1 MGYPDA
7 KQPQP
12 TGEMVVQTNF
22 RVPSE
27 EARSWVLA
35 DLTRAIQSLRPSI
48 MHQAEFRPTSVP
60 TIVELEQHIAVTTF
74 TRAEQVSQDFVKSV
88 LESVDGRFRLTE
100 MSTGMH
106 PAGAT

>member
-7 KQPQP
+7 KQTQP
-12 TGEMVVQTNF
+12 TGKMVVRTNF

-27 EARSWVLA
+27 ETRGWVLA

-60 TIVELEQHIAVTTF
+60 TIVELEQHIATATF
-74 TRAEQVSQDFVKSV
+74 TQAEEESQAFVKSV
-88 LESVDGRFRLTE
+88 LEAVEGRFRLTQ
-100 MSTGMH
+100 MSTGIY
-106 PAGAT
+106 PA

>member
-7 KQPQP
+7 KQTQP
-12 TGEMVVQTNF
+12 TGEMVVRTNF

-35 DLTRAIQSLRPSI
+35 DLTRAIQYLRPGI
-48 MHQAEFRPTSVP
+48 MHQAEFRSTSVP
-60 TIVELEQHIAVTTF
+60 TIVELQQRIAATTF
-74 TRAEQVSQDFVKSV
+74 TRAEEASQAFVKSV
-88 LESVDGRFRLTE
+88 LESVDGRFQLAE

-106 PAGAT
+106 PT